1 MWEAASGLVDETT
14 HHCLG
19 AKAKDIQNHDSW
31 HGQHDTSG
39 HEFFQGFKV
48 KSEKE
53 KRCKVKGLG
62 D

>member
-19 AKAKDIQNHDSW
+19 TKSREIQKHDSW

-39 HEFFQGFKV
+39 HEFFEGL
-48 KSEKE
+48 
-53 KRCKVKGLG
+53 KVKGLSV
-62 D
+62 